1 MSIDDRLRFLVTS
14 TESLHA
20 QSQELHQ
27 TVARQ
32 ADEQVRLAAEQA
44 RQFQRSE
51 KLNQELVKH
60 QRAMIAAMRAYLEGM
75 E

>member
-1 MSIDDRLRFLVTS
+1 MPEPEMTIDERLRFLLTS

-32 ADEQVRLAAEQA
+32 ADEQVRLAAEQI
-44 RQFQRSE
+44 
-51 KLNQELVKH
+51 KH
-60 QRAMIAAMRAYLEGM
+60 QRALVAAMRAYLEGM